1 MKLKTNALATAIALS
16 LASGPPVLA
25 ETSTVEGQLILD
37 KTSIKESETINLS
50 LLGLNQDGQVDR
62 FGEANGS
69 TIMAVINS
77 IKGEIQGG
85 SLRPGAIPKDTDPY
99 DGYFASQ
106 VKYVKLA
113 QGVGRVSILYPCD
126 TVTTIGENTTDTVTV
141 YLQERVPTSEGGV
154 NFVPI
159 GEPIEKTISI
169 AESCGTKLA
178 LKIDEVEINPEDE
191 EAKVE
196 DRADG
201 GITIWMTAG
210 KGGTKIH
217 VKDENFGKLRRG
229 KRAPRN
235 IRVDLDFESEELG
248 VDGKK
253 ADGEPEYTYTGK
265 MIRGEAII
273 TLDEKITKRGTYDLT
288 ISPEDGEEE
297 ETDALKPPKNKLVVR
312 PRKQARGLR
321 LDSDRERITMPSPD
335 IFDAYGEC
343 PYTFPENQVCYG
355 AEITLTV
362 LDEFGNRIENTKNND
377 FRVSVIDQE
386 GVASNSALKFKV
398 EKGSSYGKA
407 NPTIL
412 ETDTG
417 IETERLDKF
426 LGNQKDEILRLGT
439 TSLVAQAEHSGIT
452 DSEPLAIEVIKDA
465 LLVEVLGPEQSHKVG
480 TEFEAF
486 ILRVGNGLGQV
497 YLQDKEEVVDYHSI
511 GNKPTHDPGSVEV
524 LTQAGESRSFSRLP
538 DGTDKVE
545 AFFKQD
551 SQGSRSYIVSDTA
564 GQYSEVRLVNAWE
577 IKPGAVNQI
586 ALKDYEGNKVEI
598 KPVLISA
605 EKRYKTSIREN
616 AFEVFDVYGN
626 LITHTRTTSMV
637 LDSFGNPNTSYHQL
651 DLGQVRAKTEQGYV
665 QYSAGDDYGNVGGS
679 GLIEVVYGKGFF
691 GQNTIELS
699 FTHPGLTDKK
709 IYVTSDVPSLEEPE
723 EDKKGSIKAYIE
735 TTNIPVDGEV
745 AVTLE
750 TSLKNVAILFSGKA
764 GDDLVPNVYELVWDD
779 APFSEQQCD
788 KAGGTFENDECQI
801 TETHCQASG
810 YLFFKDK
817 CQEQEEKLLGSGST
831 LDITD
836 VRDKKVLVVKAGPRE
851 GQFSITFTDPN
862 NPEIEESLTFNVTK
876 SAQEPVGPTEPEP
889 TEPTDPTEPDDSKP
903 VPATQEECR
912 AEGYLWDNEACEALP
927 TVNNLIANGKT
938 PMLLPDGQYAT
949 ADAKITGGFNIG
961 ANYEASPAF
970 SLADSA
976 DVTLVSIIQFDPS
989 HVGETV
995 DILAVFS
1002 YAITNPLA
1010 IGGTVDTLWYVL
1022 SESQGLTPFE
1032 SIDSLEAFMPK
1043 YEITEESNPLVLGPY
1058 PFGNFNSDNFSP
1070 GTLGFQFGY
1079 RLEAGQIIYN
1089 GQPISLIMLP

>member
-1 MKLKTNALATAIALS
+1 
-16 LASGPPVLA
+16 
-25 ETSTVEGQLILD
+25 
-37 KTSIKESETINLS
+37 
-50 LLGLNQDGQVDR
+50 R

-169 AESCGTKLA
+169 AESCGTTLA

-201 GITIWMTAG
+201 GITIWLTAG

-217 VKDENFGKLRRG
+217 VKDDNFGNLRRG
-229 KRAPRN
+229 KRAPGN
-235 IRVDLDFESEELG
+235 IRMDLDFESEELG
-248 VDGKK
+248 GFGKG
-253 ADGEPEYTYTGK
+253 DGEPEYTYTAK
-265 MIRGEAII
+265 MVRGEAII

-288 ISPEDGEEE
+288 ISPEDGEDE
-297 ETDALKPPKNKLVVR
+297 ETDAQKPPKNKLVVR
-312 PRKQARGLR
+312 PRKQARGLKLR
-321 LDSDRERITMPSPD
+321 SDRERITMPSPD

-343 PYTFPENQVCYG
+343 PDTFPEEQVCYG

-377 FRVSVIDQE
+377 FNVSVIDQE
-386 GVASNSALKFKV
+386 GVVSNSALKFKV
-398 EKGSSYGKA
+398 EKDSSYGTA

-417 IETERLDKF
+417 IETERLDEK
-426 LGNQKDEILRLGT
+426 LGNQKGEIIRLGT
-439 TSLVAQAEHSGIT
+439 TSLVAQADHSGIT

-465 LLVEVLGPEQSHKVG
+465 LLVEVLEPEQAHRVG

-551 SQGSRSYIVSDTA
+551 SRGSRDYIVSDTA
-564 GQYSEVRLVNAWE
+564 GQYSEVRLSEAWE

-586 ALKDYEGNKVEI
+586 ALRDSEGNKVEI
-598 KPVLISA
+598 KPDLISA

-626 LITHTRTTSMV
+626 LITHSTSTNMV
-637 LDSFGNPNTSYHQL
+637 FDSLGNSVTNATHQEL
-651 DLGQVRAKTEQGYV
+651 ELGQVRAKTEQGYV
-665 QYSAGDDYGNVGGS
+665 QYSAGDDYANVGGS
-679 GLIEVVYGKGFF
+679 GEIEVLYDKGFS
-691 GQNTIELS
+691 GLNTIELS

-723 EDKKGSIKAYIE
+723 EETKGSIQAYIE

-750 TSLKNVAILFSGKA
+750 TSLKSVTLQLSGKA

-788 KAGGTFENDECQI
+788 KAGGTFENDQCQI

-810 YLFFKDK
+810 YLFFKDQ
-817 CQEQEEKLLGSGST
+817 CWEQEDKLLASGST
-831 LDITD
+831 LDFTA
-836 VRDKKVLVVKAGPRE
+836 VRSKVLVVKAGPRE

-938 PMLLPDGQYAT
+938 PMLLPDGQYGT
-949 ADAKITGGFNIG
+949 ADAKITGGFDIG
-961 ANYEASPAF
+961 KHYEVPASF
-970 SLADSA
+970 RLTDSA
-976 DVTLVSIIQFDPS
+976 DVTLATLIQFDPS

-1002 YAITNPLA
+1002 YAINNPLA
-1010 IGGTVDTLWYVL
+1010 IGGTGETLWFSV
-1022 SESQGLTPFE
+1022 SEIEGVAPFE
-1032 SIDSLEAFMPK
+1032 NMASLEAFMSK

-1079 RLEAGQIIYN
+1079 RLDAGQIIYN
-1089 GQPISLIMLP
+1089 GQPISLIMVP